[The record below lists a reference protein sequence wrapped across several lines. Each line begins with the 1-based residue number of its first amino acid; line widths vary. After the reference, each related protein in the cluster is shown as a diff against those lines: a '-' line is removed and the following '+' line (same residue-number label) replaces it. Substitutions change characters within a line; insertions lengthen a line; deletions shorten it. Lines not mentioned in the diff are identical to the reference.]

1 MKNENEKRCL
11 LNKYITLYKTIG
23 KKSKI
28 WCKHDLKYSI
38 CKQIYLHPKILY
50 SSIYF
55 KKQWHLY
62 KAGLSSILVIL
73 REFRATD
80 SEMTSTFIHII
91 EKKSK

>member
-1 MKNENEKRCL
+1 MEKNQKSDVNMIWNIVFV
-11 LNKYITLYKTIG
+11 NKYIYIQKYFTLLFI
-23 KKSKI
+23 
-28 WCKHDLKYSI
+28 
-38 CKQIYLHPKILY
+38 
-50 SSIYF
+50 F

-91 EKKSK
+91 EKKSKKLTKHHLTNQ